1 MESEANQ
8 QLNKFLFKKEKEKE
22 KKIEKPPSNI
32 QMLKIAQTIIKI

>member
-8 QLNKFLFKKEKEKE
+8 QLNKFLFKKEKEK
-22 KKIEKPPSNI
+22 KEKPPSNI